1 MEPGCSD
8 EHPGCLFAA
17 AQTRRARETTLGARP
32 TDQVTTMKT
41 ETGTE
46 QLRDVYTDRGPADP
60 ALAHAVVRTDHQQAR
75 VLEFAAAQV
84 QSRTL
89 HLHAHPTS
97 QHHSNIRAEH
107 EFFGAVCDA
116 LDGIGQVLI
125 TGTHTALADFRHY
138 ADKHRPLLAARI
150 AGYELV
156 DHPSDHQL
164 VALARRFFQQ
174 QARLDGDGL
183 LRA

>member
-8 EHPGCLFAA
+8 ERPGCLFAA
-17 AQTRRARETTLGARP
+17 AQTQGPGGTTLGTCP

-41 ETGTE
+41 EAETE
-46 QLRDVYTDRGPADP
+46 QLRDVYTDRGPAEP

-75 VLEFAAAQV
+75 VLEFAEAQV

-97 QHHSNIRAEH
+97 QHRSNVRAEH

-116 LDGIGQVLI
+116 LDGIGQVLSWRWP
-125 TGTHTALADFRHY
+125 GGSSSSRRGWTATACS
-138 ADKHRPLLAARI
+138 
-150 AGYELV
+150 EL
-156 DHPSDHQL
+156 DHHVPQL
-164 VALARRFFQQ
+164 GVELQRMHPTFAP
-174 QARLDGDGL
+174 DP
-183 LRA
+183 